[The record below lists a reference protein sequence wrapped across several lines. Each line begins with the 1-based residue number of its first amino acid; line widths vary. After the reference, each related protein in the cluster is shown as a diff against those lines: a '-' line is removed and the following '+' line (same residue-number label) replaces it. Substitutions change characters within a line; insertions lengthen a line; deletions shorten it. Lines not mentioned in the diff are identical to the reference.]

1 MMEKIIKKMQLIS
14 ENENTGVFIV
24 GGYMR
29 DFLLNK
35 KSFDMDICVSKSA
48 ENFAKKLA
56 KALDGKFIILDKKN
70 KNYRVALLNCSN
82 LKYIDV
88 SQMHGKNIEE
98 DLKKRDFTLNALAV
112 SINDFGNITK
122 NIIDPC
128 KGYNDLKIKTVN
140 AVSEAVFKQDPIRI
154 LRCFRIASELNF
166 TISKKTLSLVK
177 KNAGLIK
184 KAVPEMI
191 KNEFF
196 RVLSSNN
203 SVKYI
208 ELMDEYG
215 LLENIFPI
223 IKEMKKSARK
233 FYYHPKGLFQHTM
246 LTLDS
251 IEKILNDTGKYFKV
265 SNADLLKHLD
275 VNYSE
280 NVNKKN
286 LLKFIALF
294 HDCAK
299 PDCAKKVDGKLRFL
313 DHENIGAD
321 KIEVIMQRMKMGKKE
336 IQYAKNIVSS
346 HMRPSNLLKTGT
358 ATERAKLRLFRDIG
372 ENIPD
377 LLIIALADWHSY
389 KNLKVYSKKILEMQQ
404 NKVSKFIDDY
414 FETSKKISEPKI
426 IDGNIL
432 MKKLSLKPGKII
444 GELLKII
451 KEKQNKGLISTEK
464 EALLFAKSKLTAL
477 QKRYKI

>member
-1 MMEKIIKKMQLIS
+1 MMEKVIKKIQLIS

-24 GGYMR
+24 GGYLR
-29 DFLLNK
+29 DFLLNR

-48 ENFAKKLA
+48 QNFAKKLA
-56 KALDGKFIILDKKN
+56 KITDGKFIILDSEN
-70 KNYRVALLNCSN
+70 ENYRVALLKDEC

-88 SQMHGKNIEE
+88 SGMKGKNIND
-98 DLKKRDFTLNALAV
+98 DLKKRDFTINALAV
-112 SINDFGNITK
+112 SINHFCDIK
-122 NIIDPC
+122 NNLIDLF
-128 KGYNDLKIKTVN
+128 KGYDDLKNKTVN
-140 AVSEAVFKQDPIRI
+140 AVSEVVFKQDPIRM

-166 TISKKTLSLVK
+166 TISKKTLSLIK
-177 KNAGLIK
+177 KNAIFIK

-196 RVLSSNN
+196 RVLSSKN
-203 SVKYI
+203 SAKYI
-208 ELMDEYG
+208 EMIDEAG
-215 LLENIFPI
+215 LLENIFPV

-251 IEKILNDTGKYFKV
+251 LEKILNDTQKYFQS
-265 SNADLLKHLD
+265 SNGELLKHLD

-313 DHENIGAD
+313 DHENIGAA
-321 KIEVIMQRMKMGKKE
+321 KIESIMKNLKMSKKE
-336 IQYAKNIVSS
+336 IQYAKNIVAS
-346 HMRPSNLLKTGT
+346 HMRPSNLLKSGT
-358 ATERAKLRLFRDIG
+358 ATERAKLRLFRDIA

-377 LLIIALADWHSY
+377 LLIMALADWHSY
-389 KNLKVYSKKILEMQQ
+389 KNLKVYSKKILKMQQ

-414 FETSKKISEPKI
+414 FEISRKKPEIKI
-426 IDGNIL
+426 INGNIL
-432 MKKLSLKPGKII
+432 MKKLSLKPGKIV
-444 GELLKII
+444 GALLKLINERH
-451 KEKQNKGLISTEK
+451 EKKLISTEK
-464 EALLFAKSKLTAL
+464 QALSFAKLKLTAL
-477 QKRYKI
+477 RKIYKI

>member
-1 MMEKIIKKMQLIS
+1 MEKIIKKIQMVS
-14 ENENTGVFIV
+14 ENTGTGVFMV
-24 GGYMR
+24 GGYLR

-35 KSFDMDICVSKSA
+35 KSYDMDVCVSKSA
-48 ENFAKKLA
+48 QVFAKKLA
-56 KALDGKFIILDKKN
+56 KELNGKFIILDSAN
-70 KNYRVALLNCSN
+70 ENYRVAVLKNEY

-88 SQMHGKNIEE
+88 SGMKGKKIED

-112 SINDFGNITK
+112 SINHFGDIK
-122 NIIDPC
+122 NNLIDLF
-128 KGYNDLKIKTVN
+128 KGYDDLKNKTVN
-140 AVSEAVFKQDPIRI
+140 AVSGIVFKQEPIRM
-154 LRCFRIASELNF
+154 LRCFRIASELDF

-177 KNAGLIK
+177 KNAKLIK
-184 KAVPEMI
+184 KAAPEMI

-215 LLENIFPI
+215 LLENIFPV

-251 IEKILNDTGKYFKV
+251 IEKILNGTGKYFKA

-377 LLIIALADWHSY
+377 LLIMALADWHSY

-432 MKKLSLKPGKII
+432 MKKLSLKPGKIV
-444 GELLKII
+444 GALLKLIDERH
-451 KEKQNKGLISTEK
+451 EKKLISTEK
-464 EALLFAKSKLTAL
+464 QALSFAKLKLTAL
-477 QKRYKI
+477 RKIYKI

>member
-1 MMEKIIKKMQLIS
+1 MEKIIKKIRLVA
-14 ENENTGVFIV
+14 ENEDTGVFIV

-35 KSFDMDICVSKSA
+35 KSYDMDICVSKYA

-56 KALDGKFIILDKKN
+56 KIMDGKFIILDSAN
-70 KNYRVALLNCSN
+70 ENYRVALLKDES

-88 SQMHGKNIEE
+88 SGMKGKNIKE

-112 SINDFGNITK
+112 SINHFYDIKN
-122 NIIDPC
+122 NIIDLF
-128 KGYNDLKIKTVN
+128 KGYDDLKNKTVN
-140 AVSEAVFKQDPIRI
+140 AVSDIVFKQDPVRM

-184 KAVPEMI
+184 KAAPEMI

-196 RVLSSNN
+196 RVLSSKN
-203 SVKYI
+203 SAGYI

-215 LLENIFPI
+215 LLENIFPVI
-223 IKEMKKSARK
+223 TEMKKSARK

-251 IEKILNDTGKYFKV
+251 LEKILNDTHKYFKS
-265 SNADLLKHLD
+265 SNAELLKHLD

-321 KIEVIMQRMKMGKKE
+321 KIEVIMQKMKMSKKE

-377 LLIIALADWHSY
+377 LLIMALADWHSY

-432 MKKLSLKPGKII
+432 MKKLFLKPGKII

-451 KEKQNKGLISTEK
+451 REKQNKGLISTEK